1 MLALRFKYGN
11 RQIRELK
18 KHTDRQI
25 TLKLIAFTHDR
36 CNHLFLIEG
45 AKMTKSLRP
54 IYYDTETTGIRQDKD
69 RIIELA
75 AFDPVE
81 NRTFCQLINPGIP
94 IPKEATAIHNISDEM
109 VAQAPSFKEAAE
121 AFITFC
127 PSETVLI
134 AHNNDAFDKLF
145 IEAEFKRAQ
154 VSLPAFRYIDTLK
167 WARKYRS
174 DLPRHTLQSLRE
186 VYGFPANQAHR
197 ALDDVIVLH
206 QVFSVMIDDL
216 SMEQVIELL
225 AKPQALSRMPFG
237 KHQGKLLAEIPKD
250 YVAWLASSGAF
261 EKPDNQELKES
272 FEKLGL
278 LI

>member
-1 MLALRFKYGN
+1 MAKQLR
-11 RQIRELK
+11 
-18 KHTDRQI
+18 
-25 TLKLIAFTHDR
+25 A
-36 CNHLFLIEG
+36 
-45 AKMTKSLRP
+45 
-54 IYYDTETTGIRQDKD
+54 IYYDTETTGVRHDKD

-75 AFDPVE
+75 AYDPVE

-109 VAQAPSFKEAAE
+109 VAQAPPFRIVAE
-121 AFITFC
+121 QFVAFC
-127 PSETVLI
+127 PEGSVLI

-145 IEAEFKRAQ
+145 LEHEFKRAG
-154 VSLPAFRYIDTLK
+154 VDLPAFQYIDTLK
-167 WARKYRS
+167 WARKYRN

-216 SMEQVIELL
+216 SIEKVIDLL
-225 AKPQALSRMPFG
+225 ARPQILTRMPFG
-237 KHQGKLLAEIPKD
+237 KHQGKLLAEVPKD
-250 YVAWLASSGAF
+250 YVTWLASSGAF
-261 EKPDNQELKES
+261 DKTDNQELKES

-278 LI
+278 LT